1 MTGKAR
7 EPPRLPENA
16 GVKEAAKWVDSIV
29 RFIGPGFH
37 PDERF
42 DSYINLYSGERSFA
56 PELCNQLQRDLDR
69 ARSILDAAGIDICD
83 VALPVQRRLL
93 R

>member
-16 GVKEAAKWVDSIV
+16 GVKEAAKWVSSIV

-42 DSYINLYSGERSFA
+42 NSYIDPYSGERSFT
-56 PELCNQLQRDLDR
+56 PELCNQLQHDLDR